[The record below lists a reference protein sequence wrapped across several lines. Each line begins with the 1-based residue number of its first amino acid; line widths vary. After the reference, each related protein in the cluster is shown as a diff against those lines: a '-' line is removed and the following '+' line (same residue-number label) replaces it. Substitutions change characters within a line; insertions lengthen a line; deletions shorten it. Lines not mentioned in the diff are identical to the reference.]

1 MFKNAFLY
9 LVGVALILV
18 ACSPAMSSSPDFDSR
33 QSVPGAAPIEP
44 AADSSVAESAFLNAT
59 GAISERI
66 VIKNARLSIVVP
78 APPETMDRIGQM
90 AEEMGGFIVSANL
103 YQSRL
108 PSGLEVPRASITIR
122 VPAELL
128 DEAIERIEAESDLP
142 VERNIES
149 QDVTSDYTDLQSRL
163 RNLEAAETQLTR
175 IMENATDTE
184 DVLSVY
190 NRLIEVREQ
199 IEVIQGKIQYY
210 EQSARL
216 SAISVEIQSEEAVQP
231 LSIGSWQPVGVARDA
246 LQATINALQFLFKAG
261 IWIVLF
267 LIPVLV
273 VMFLPVYILVRL
285 LLRWRARQKVSA
297 RPVPPPSGG

>member
-1 MFKNAFLY
+1 MIKKALLY
-9 LVGVALILV
+9 LVGAALILA
-18 ACSPAMSSSPDFDSR
+18 ACSAAASPDNSSR
-33 QSVPGAAPIEP
+33 QSAPGVAPIEP
-44 AADSSVAESAFLNAT
+44 AADYSVADSAFLNAT

-66 VIKNARLSIVVP
+66 VIKNARLSIVVS

-90 AEEMGGFIVSANL
+90 AEEMGGFIVTANL

-108 PSGLEVPRASITIR
+108 PTGLEVPRASITIR
-122 VPAELL
+122 VPAERL
-128 DEAIERIEAESDLP
+128 DEAIECIEAESDLP

-216 SAISVEIQSEEAVQP
+216 SSISVEIQSKEAVQP

-246 LQATINALQFLFKAG
+246 LQATINALQFLFKAST
-261 IWIVLF
+261 WIVLF
-267 LIPVLV
+267 FIPVLV
-273 VMFLPVYILVRL
+273 VMFLPAYILVRL
-285 LLRWRARQKVSA
+285 LLRWRTRHKVSA
-297 RPVPPPSGG
+297 RPVPPPSSG

>member
-1 MFKNAFLY
+1 MIKKALLY
-9 LVGVALILV
+9 LVGAALILA
-18 ACSPAMSSSPDFDSR
+18 ACSAAASPDNSSR
-33 QSVPGAAPIEP
+33 QSAPGVAPIEP
-44 AADSSVAESAFLNAT
+44 AADYSVADSAFLNAT

-66 VIKNARLSIVVP
+66 VIKNARLSIVVS

-90 AEEMGGFIVSANL
+90 AEEMGGFIVTANL

-108 PSGLEVPRASITIR
+108 PTGLEVPRASITIR
-122 VPAELL
+122 VPAERL

-216 SAISVEIQSEEAVQP
+216 SSISVEIQSKEAVQP

-246 LQATINALQFLFKAG
+246 LQATINALQFLFKAST
-261 IWIVLF
+261 WIVLF
-267 LIPVLV
+267 FIPVLV
-273 VMFLPVYILVRL
+273 VMFLPAYILVRL
-285 LLRWRARQKVSA
+285 LLRWRTRHKVSA
-297 RPVPPPSGG
+297 RPVPPPSSG